1 MKKISNV
8 ITLSVEDQTILVVGL
23 VSRPTLFDIQ
33 QLVQQ
38 LVQDIREESTEEDF
52 LICLSAEFKILDF
65 PTGDADIDSVVM
77 MGEED
82 FQFG

>member
-8 ITLSVEDQTILVVGL
+8 ITLSVEDKTILVVGL

-33 QLVQQ
+33 QLVQ
-38 LVQDIREESTEEDF
+38 DIREESTEEDF
-52 LICLSAEFKILDF
+52 EILLSAEFKILDF
-65 PTGDADIDSVVM
+65 PTGDAEIDSVVM

>member
-33 QLVQQ
+33 QLVQ
-38 LVQDIREESTEEDF
+38 DIREESTEEDF
-52 LICLSAEFKILDF
+52 QICLSAEFKILDF
-65 PTGDADIDSVVM
+65 PTGDAEIDSVVM